1 MESEDP
7 LSQLADIHL
16 PDPVS
21 IWPLAPGWWL
31 LIALALLFLI
41 WLSYKALRRLML
53 HKRLQSAQHELNKA
67 IATYRAATKTADCD
81 LNKAGLDYL
90 YAVNTVLNR
99 VALFTD
105 NKQQRK
111 IARLSGTPWL
121 DYLDQSYGG
130 NEFSEGLGKVL
141 AEGQYRPIF
150 AAEVEGLYTLSQAW
164 ISSRYTQ
171 NSKLKVQ
178 NKSKSNIEVLA

>member
-21 IWPLAPGWWL
+21 IWPLAPGWWV
-31 LIALALLFLI
+31 LIALFVMFLI
-41 WLSYKALRRLML
+41 WLSYKAFRRLIL
-53 HKRLQSAQHELNKA
+53 HKRLQAAQDELAKA
-67 IATYRAATKTADCD
+67 IDVYRASTLSADAD
-81 LNKAGLDYL
+81 KNKAGLDYL

-105 NKQQRK
+105 SRQQRE

-121 DYLDQSYGG
+121 EYLDQSYGG
-130 NEFSEGLGKVL
+130 NDFSEGLGKVL

-150 AAEVEGLYTLSQAW
+150 AGEVEGLYTLAQNW

-171 NSKLKVQ
+171 KKQQSGQK
-178 NKSKSNIEVLA
+178 KSNIEVMA